1 MDTGV
6 FRKAAQGLNKK
17 IDKLGKEDV
26 NQITARAVIRQ
37 LHIAC
42 VQCCISPTLP
52 PKMFTGAP

>member
-37 LHIAC
+37 LHIAR
-42 VQCCISPTLP
+42 VSLNSFQTLYNVGR
-52 PKMFTGAP
+52 TV